1 MKKLF
6 VSIFLVLALL
16 TMSVGTVFAQDSTL
30 KGTVQ
35 SVTVGTDANGATI
48 VTVSLL
54 DDQGGTQTVTLS
66 LETAT
71 SLGLVVTD
79 ANGMTTVSETAVGSS
94 VTINTAD
101 VIPAP
106 EEPQHPVGSA
116 LSNFFSGLL
125 GVDYDTIMSYHQDG
139 MGFGVIAQ
147 ALWLTNELGGD
158 TNTFTAL
165 LDAKQSGD
173 YSNITLADGST
184 PSNWGDVVKSLKHGD
199 NLGKVMSGNDN
210 SNNGQGG
217 DHGKPDNL
225 GDNQGNNQNKPE
237 DSNSNHG
244 KPDNPGGDHGKPD
257 NPGNGHGNK

>member
-6 VSIFLVLALL
+6 VSVFLVFALL
-16 TMSVGTVFAQDSTL
+16 TMSVGTVFAQESTL
-30 KGTVQ
+30 TGTIQ
-35 SVTVGTDANGATI
+35 TVSIGTDANGATI
-48 VTVSLL
+48 VIVSLL
-54 DDQGGTQTVTLS
+54 DDQGTTQTVTIS
-66 LETAT
+66 LETAA

-79 ANGMTTVSETAVGSS
+79 ANGVTTVSETAEGSL

-101 VIPAP
+101 VIPTP

-139 MGFGVIAQ
+139 AGFGVIAQ

-158 TNTFTAL
+158 TSTFTAL

-173 YSNITLADGST
+173 YNNITLADGST

-210 SNNGQGG
+210 SNNGQGNG
-217 DHGKPDNL
+217 HGKPDNPS
-225 GDNQGNNQNKPE
+225 GD
-237 DSNSNHG
+237 HG

-257 NPGNGHGNK
+257 NPGNGHGNN